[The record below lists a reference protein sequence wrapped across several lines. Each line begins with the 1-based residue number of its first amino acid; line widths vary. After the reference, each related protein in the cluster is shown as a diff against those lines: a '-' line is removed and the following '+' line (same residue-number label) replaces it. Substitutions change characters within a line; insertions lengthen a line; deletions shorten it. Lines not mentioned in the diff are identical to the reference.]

1 VAVVGGMAAVVL
13 VLPLGLAAAGLM
25 LVMLGF
31 NVAYSLRPVRLSW
44 RGGLALA
51 LLPLGYVGLT
61 MGLGYLAAGTPL
73 SPLLLAFIAMCY
85 LQFLARISLKDYRD
99 VTGDR
104 HHGKR
109 TFLIRHGSNA
119 VVALA
124 LTCHS
129 LATLAGTIWL
139 YFISFPLAAGF
150 IGLGSAAGV
159 FLINLRAAPN
169 WSQQRPWITSY
180 GRLVSGQ
187 LTLLLIGS
195 LIQASIIDRG
205 GPKPVILTALIAG
218 TFLWSANRVGGWGK
232 VQKSD

>member
-1 VAVVGGMAAVVL
+1 MYGLLGYLMALGLGRGEYAADQVLAQSWKLGLALLAIAAWYMNATAINDLADVAIDQENLPGDNDRPLVTGAAGPKEVKTVAVVGGMAAVVL

-104 HHGKR
+104 HHG
-109 TFLIRHGSNA
+109 NA
-119 VVALA
+119 PSSSDMDLM
-124 LTCHS
+124 
-129 LATLAGTIWL
+129 
-139 YFISFPLAAGF
+139 PL
-150 IGLGSAAGV
+150 S
-159 FLINLRAAPN
+159 
-169 WSQQRPWITSY
+169 PW
-180 GRLVSGQ
+180 R
-187 LTLLLIGS
+187 
-195 LIQASIIDRG
+195 
-205 GPKPVILTALIAG
+205 
-218 TFLWSANRVGGWGK
+218 
-232 VQKSD
+232 